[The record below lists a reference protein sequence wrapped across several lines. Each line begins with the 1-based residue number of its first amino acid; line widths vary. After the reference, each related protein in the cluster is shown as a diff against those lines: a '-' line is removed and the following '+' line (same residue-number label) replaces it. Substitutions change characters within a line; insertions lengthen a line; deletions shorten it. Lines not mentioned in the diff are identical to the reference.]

1 MQKVIQVLKQE
12 VSEERLYRTLS
23 RVCSHHRIQTT
34 RSYHQAA
41 QECVQLLRSYQID
54 AQLLSYPMKEKTFA
68 GSYRLFPEWNC
79 RDGWCRVVEPAEL
92 KLADFREDPIQV
104 ITQSIPADHR
114 EVPLE
119 IVDMD
124 RGSDAENYTDIDL
137 SGKLLFTHAQ
147 VKKFRWAFQRG
158 AVGIL
163 SDYLNETDFFRSSQ
177 DVPDVRNYTGFWW
190 DYSEGEAKGFG
201 FVLSARLSRRLKE
214 LCVLQKERYAQG
226 LTDSPYPK
234 ANAYVDASIEEGQI
248 EVVEATLPGKST
260 ETLYITAHL
269 CHPYASA
276 NDNASGVSGAIEV
289 LIAMKQAIDQGKLEP
304 LEKTIK
310 VVLIPE
316 FTGTYC
322 YVNDKDMSNGIAGIN
337 LDMIG
342 ARQEGITGPITLTHL
357 PYASPSIIGELASL
371 LMEEIK
377 QEPSCQEDILLQ
389 NVRTREEEFMLGS
402 DHFILSDP
410 QVGIPTLMLGQMP
423 DLYYHT
429 SGDTLERMD
438 MTVLKYSTVLAASC
452 IYLLNDLH
460 SEDVEA
466 IFEHQC
472 VHLMKQA
479 QAKKRKA
486 RRCGMDAAQLAKA
499 LAVLKEFHL
508 ASAADMRHYV
518 KDADV
523 EGQCRR
529 IESLLPQVSLPSAT
543 GGAIYRRR
551 FHDPIESLRSLFLE
565 REEQLALVDAYE
577 KRHASGM
584 DRTLCETLCGYYID
598 GTRTAAA
605 VIEHV
610 EGESG
615 IRCEEMLLEYMQL
628 LEQVGLLE
636 QVETADK

>member
-289 LIAMKQAIDQGKLEP
+289 LIALKQAIDQGKLEP

>member
-92 KLADFREDPIQV
+92 KLADYREDPIQV

-190 DYSEGEAKGFG
+190 DYSDGEAKGFG

-289 LIAMKQAIDQGKLEP
+289 LIALKQAIDQGKLEP

-479 QAKKRKA
+479 QAKRRKA

>member
-92 KLADFREDPIQV
+92 KLADYREDPIQV

-190 DYSEGEAKGFG
+190 DYSDEEAKGFG

-248 EVVEATLPGKST
+248 EVVEAILPGKST
-260 ETLYITAHL
+260 EMLYITAHL

-289 LIAMKQAIDQGKLEP
+289 LIALKQAIDQGKLEP
-304 LEKTIK
+304 LKKTIK

-322 YVNDKDMSNGIAGIN
+322 YVNDKDMSNGVAGIN

-466 IFEHQC
+466 IFEQQC

-479 QAKKRKA
+479 QAKRRKA

-508 ASAADMRHYV
+508 ASAADMCHYV

-636 QVETADK
+636 QVETTDK

>member
-190 DYSEGEAKGFG
+190 DYSDGEAKGFG

-248 EVVEATLPGKST
+248 EVVEAILPGKST

-289 LIAMKQAIDQGKLEP
+289 LIALKQAIDQGKLEP

-466 IFEHQC
+466 IFEQQC

-479 QAKKRKA
+479 QAKRRKA

-508 ASAADMRHYV
+508 ASAADMCHYV

-577 KRHASGM
+577 KRHTSVM
-584 DRTLCETLCGYYID
+584 DRTICETLCGYYID

-636 QVETADK
+636 QVETTDK

>member
-190 DYSEGEAKGFG
+190 DYSDGEAKGFG

-289 LIAMKQAIDQGKLEP
+289 LIALKQAIDQGKLEP

-636 QVETADK
+636 QVETTDK

>member
-54 AQLLSYPMKEKTFA
+54 AQLLSYPMKEKTFV

-190 DYSEGEAKGFG
+190 DYSDGEAKGFG

-248 EVVEATLPGKST
+248 EVVEAILPGKST

-289 LIAMKQAIDQGKLEP
+289 LIALKQAIDQGKLEP
-304 LEKTIK
+304 LKKTIK

-543 GGAIYRRR
+543 GGVIYRRR

-577 KRHASGM
+577 KRHAPVM

-636 QVETADK
+636 QVETTDK

>member
-92 KLADFREDPIQV
+92 KLADYREDPIQV

-190 DYSEGEAKGFG
+190 DYSDGEAKGFG

-248 EVVEATLPGKST
+248 EVVEAILPGKST

-289 LIAMKQAIDQGKLEP
+289 LIALKQAIDQGKLEP
-304 LEKTIK
+304 LKKTIK

-486 RRCGMDAAQLAKA
+486 RRCGMDAAQLVKA

>member
-92 KLADFREDPIQV
+92 KLADYREDPIQV

-190 DYSEGEAKGFG
+190 DYSDGEAKGFG

-248 EVVEATLPGKST
+248 EVVEAILPGKST

-289 LIAMKQAIDQGKLEP
+289 LIALKQAIDQGKLEP

-466 IFEHQC
+466 IFEQQC

>member
-92 KLADFREDPIQV
+92 KLADYREDPIQV

-190 DYSEGEAKGFG
+190 DYSDGEAKGFG

-248 EVVEATLPGKST
+248 EVVEAILPGKST

-289 LIAMKQAIDQGKLEP
+289 LIALKQAIDQGKLEP
-304 LEKTIK
+304 LKKTIK

-636 QVETADK
+636 QVETTDK

>member
-190 DYSEGEAKGFG
+190 DYSDGEAKGFG

-289 LIAMKQAIDQGKLEP
+289 LIALKQAIDQGKLEP

-466 IFEHQC
+466 IFEQQC

-565 REEQLALVDAYE
+565 REEQLALVDAYG

-636 QVETADK
+636 QVETTDK

>member
-92 KLADFREDPIQV
+92 KLADYREDPIQV

-190 DYSEGEAKGFG
+190 DYSDGEAKGFG

-234 ANAYVDASIEEGQI
+234 ARAYVDASIEEGQI
-248 EVVEATLPGKST
+248 EVVEAILPGKST
-260 ETLYITAHL
+260 
-269 CHPYASA
+269 
-276 NDNASGVSGAIEV
+276 
-289 LIAMKQAIDQGKLEP
+289 
-304 LEKTIK
+304 
-310 VVLIPE
+310 
-316 FTGTYC
+316 
-322 YVNDKDMSNGIAGIN
+322 
-337 LDMIG
+337 
-342 ARQEGITGPITLTHL
+342 
-357 PYASPSIIGELASL
+357 
-371 LMEEIK
+371 
-377 QEPSCQEDILLQ
+377 
-389 NVRTREEEFMLGS
+389 
-402 DHFILSDP
+402 
-410 QVGIPTLMLGQMP
+410 
-423 DLYYHT
+423 
-429 SGDTLERMD
+429 
-438 MTVLKYSTVLAASC
+438 
-452 IYLLNDLH
+452 
-460 SEDVEA
+460 
-466 IFEHQC
+466 
-472 VHLMKQA
+472 
-479 QAKKRKA
+479 
-486 RRCGMDAAQLAKA
+486 
-499 LAVLKEFHL
+499 
-508 ASAADMRHYV
+508 
-518 KDADV
+518 
-523 EGQCRR
+523 
-529 IESLLPQVSLPSAT
+529 
-543 GGAIYRRR
+543 
-551 FHDPIESLRSLFLE
+551 
-565 REEQLALVDAYE
+565 
-577 KRHASGM
+577 
-584 DRTLCETLCGYYID
+584 
-598 GTRTAAA
+598 
-605 VIEHV
+605 
-610 EGESG
+610 
-615 IRCEEMLLEYMQL
+615 
-628 LEQVGLLE
+628 
-636 QVETADK
+636 